1 MWHWNGLSWLCG
13 GSRNLYRWH
22 SCIEFNTCTRAC
34 THIWV
39 SKCIRVIW
47 MWLVHCIILIPIFQI
62 WLLQFCKILQLG
74 KPGKGYKGGILFVIL
89 LQLHVSLYLN
99 KTVIEYP
106 ETLKKMEQETTYK
119 PQIILLFNNFTYLF
133 ILSPFKPPKNNQAW
147 SKNKYIFRQFY
158 CLYSFQRTITE
169 NETIQKTEKR
179 QKQHPRRLRFQ

>member
-1 MWHWNGLSWLCG
+1 MWHWNGLSWLCD

-34 THIWV
+34 THTWV
-39 SKCIRVIW
+39 SKSIRVIW
-47 MWLVHCIILIPIFQI
+47 MWLVHCIILIPIFRI

-119 PQIILLFNNFTYLF
+119 LLRLYYFLIILL
-133 ILSPFKPPKNNQAW
+133 I
-147 SKNKYIFRQFY
+147 
-158 CLYSFQRTITE
+158 YSFHPHSNLQRTIKHE
-169 NETIQKTEKR
+169 VKINIFSDNFVACIPFRGQ
-179 QKQHPRRLRFQ
+179 